1 MTEDNSS
8 TDFKFNSS
16 YYIIIPN
23 TSFTTNSTS
32 CSSYR
37 SIDLP
42 KDLVDATDNEEGE
55 TYSVIN
61 INFDAPI
68 LDLNVLVDLTHSW
81 LEDLSLYLISPNG
94 DRYLLSS
101 AQGGSSDDYTQT
113 YTEMEM
119 RNYLRDMEFQDWKDV
134 YAHGLRKKM

>member
-1 MTEDNSS
+1 MWQLR
-8 TDFKFNSS
+8 FFRGLF
-16 YYIIIPN
+16 
-23 TSFTTNSTS
+23 FTTNSTS

-42 KDLVDATDNEEGE
+42 KDLVDATDNDEGE

-101 AQGGSSDDYTQT
+101 AQGDQV
-113 YTEMEM
+113 MII
-119 RNYLRDMEFQDWKDV
+119 
-134 YAHGLRKKM
+134 RKLF